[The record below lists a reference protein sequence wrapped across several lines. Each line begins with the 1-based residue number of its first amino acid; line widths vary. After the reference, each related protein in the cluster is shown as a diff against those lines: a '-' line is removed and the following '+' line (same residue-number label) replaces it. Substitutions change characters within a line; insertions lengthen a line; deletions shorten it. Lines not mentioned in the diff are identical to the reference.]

1 MSSSKPK
8 ASKTAVRRTKHALQP
23 VLFAVASVAILAPMT
38 WAQSSTSLRN
48 PLIPGAQWS
57 APYEAPMQMPPPPPG
72 SGPTP
77 LGVTPGQSGDP
88 TLEPWV
94 TNMPAHTIN
103 QQDSQ
108 LNLPYD
114 PSTLAA
120 PGMLGPALGSYIPA
134 PPSTPGADPGIL
146 PTVANSQYPTAAIVV
161 PVCPGGGLPDGQAP
175 TKRRGGQTTQN
186 FGMPNVKG
194 SMLTDFG
201 QPLIQVPNIA
211 QMPQDS
217 EDGPRIA
224 THIDNGNGVSRNPN
238 LPNAQATTDLYGLRI
253 LNKNNLQPQA
263 INAPY

>member
-1 MSSSKPK
+1 MSSSKLITN
-8 ASKTAVRRTKHALQP
+8 KTAVRRTKQALLS
-23 VLFAVASVAILAPMT
+23 VLFAISSAAIFSQTT
-38 WAQSSTSLRN
+38 WAQSSTTLRN
-48 PLIPGAQWS
+48 PLIPGAQWT
-57 APYEAPMQMPPPPPG
+57 APNEAPAQMPLPPPG

-77 LGVTPGQSGDP
+77 LDVTPGQSGDP
-88 TLEPWV
+88 TLPPWV

-108 LNLPYD
+108 LNLPYTS
-114 PSTLAA
+114 STLAA

-161 PVCPGGGLPDGQAP
+161 PVCSGGGLPDGQAP

-186 FGMPNVKG
+186 FGMPNIKG

-201 QPLIQVPNIA
+201 QPLIQVSNLA

-253 LNKNNLQPQA
+253 LNKNNLQPQE